1 MNIMMLDWLKVSLM
15 SLFVCL
21 SVLFSMKSVP
31 VESVEVFIVRRW
43 LIFINTAVS
52 VMVRQWSMH
61 VWILILT
68 VPGVKLEISVI
79 VIRVEIGIGSLVELD
94 DVVVPLKL
102 VRELTVELIIIMVR
116 GWPSHVEVAI
126 TME

>member
-1 MNIMMLDWLKVSLM
+1 MMLDWLEVSLM

-43 LIFINTAVS
+43 LILIDTAVS